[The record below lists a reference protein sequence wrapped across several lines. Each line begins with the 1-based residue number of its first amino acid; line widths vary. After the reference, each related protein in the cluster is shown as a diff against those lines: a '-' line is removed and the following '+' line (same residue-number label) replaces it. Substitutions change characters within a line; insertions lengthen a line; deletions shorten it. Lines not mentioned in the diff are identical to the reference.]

1 MQQQQQPP
9 SRGSTESESNLQQ
22 KQKRSR
28 RRSIQSHL
36 LWRSF
41 LGAPAAWS
49 GSSSNSRGVY
59 LLDDNVAEDKD
70 DQLNGKSRIRGISS
84 TKLMFHLPCS
94 LRDVVLHN
102 IGKNNRLD
110 NDDNVRQSR
119 HNNNRTL
126 HGGHSYLQL
135 LPQPRIVGA
144 TLSTSRRFSSSGISC
159 MDLDKGYD
167 LNSSTA
173 TSPPRYL
180 LVGSCGSEC
189 TICLYDVSFFGSDEC
204 LNQNNKN
211 QQQQH
216 NVHNTQQH
224 RQQTK
229 STIASMTH
237 RPIARSIRHSNY
249 TAITDA
255 SGVPNCHRQ
264 PILSVKWYPAD
275 VYGSFVSASISGEIL
290 IWDAQQFVP
299 VFATYTHVYS
309 GPSSPTAADEDSNK
323 SVAPLKCMDL
333 PKTPEGCP
341 HGSALLALGL
351 GGGD

>member
-1 MQQQQQPP
+1 MQ
-9 SRGSTESESNLQQ
+9 
-22 KQKRSR
+22 
-28 RRSIQSHL
+28 IQSHL

-59 LLDDNVAEDKD
+59 LLDDNFAEDKD
-70 DQLNGKSRIRGISS
+70 DLLNGKSRIRGISS
-84 TKLMFHLPCS
+84 NKRMFHLPCS

-102 IGKNNRLD
+102 IGKNNRLLD
-110 NDDNVRQSR
+110 HDDNVRLSR
-119 HNNNRTL
+119 HNHNRSL

-159 MDLDKGYD
+159 IDLDRGYD

-180 LVGSCGSEC
+180 LVGSGGSEC

-204 LNQNNKN
+204 LNQKNRN

-237 RPIARSIRHSNY
+237 RPIARSIRHSNDA
-249 TAITDA
+249 AITDA
-255 SGVPNCHRQ
+255 SGVPNGHRQ

-275 VYGSFVSASISGEIL
+275 VY
-290 IWDAQQFVP
+290 
-299 VFATYTHVYS
+299 
-309 GPSSPTAADEDSNK
+309 
-323 SVAPLKCMDL
+323 
-333 PKTPEGCP
+333 
-341 HGSALLALGL
+341 
-351 GGGD
+351 